1 MKNWS
6 LSTTTGCRRLLALC
20 LALMLIFSF
29 AAHWMSTEGGAVK
42 NVRVSFDARGA
53 TLDGELYYP
62 AGTTDED
69 KLPGVVVTCGAGCTF
84 GVTSGIAQELARRG
98 FVVLNMSAYGTG
110 LSEFPERDEIGAGEE
125 NYDARATPGGLWDC
139 LNFLRTLTFVDQT
152 RLGLT
157 GHSQGSRRTSYAA
170 AIDAGYLTFND
181 QMINVLYDTF
191 GQTFTAEEIVMN
203 ADELAAARLNPDQL
217 AHYETIRADKK
228 EYYDTRV
235 KAELLIGGDGTLIS
249 PLKTVT
255 VAGHEVQRNCQTN
268 VGFVIGD
275 YDTSYIDYPSR
286 ATTME
291 SYYTDTAL
299 TPEDWYVIDDLG
311 QKSTS
316 LGNIFETDVTKNEEL
331 KAAIENRQTR
341 IISFNPETHSRNF
354 LSIDTAEDVVKYF
367 EQVLAYNGGELGAA
381 DAKPLDASKIM
392 YVWREVVNSLAM
404 WAMFFMLLPLAGLLL
419 KTPFFAGCV
428 MKNKKEASGID
439 NKQYIIFA
447 VVAALLG
454 FFAIYKTNS
463 LFAPALPYYEFIP
476 MTFNWWMTAIYL
488 GIMAV
493 GSIVLVVLF
502 RVLDKK
508 AGKVPACVGLKLG
521 VVNVLKTVL
530 LSFILIAVAYL
541 MMAVCVYLFNED
553 FRFWVTIFTE
563 MKVEYWNFMLRFA
576 ILFLPCLLC
585 VGALTNYT
593 VRKDLPEWLDTLIV
607 VAISSVGVYLCWGI
621 NYLVLHAGGAAICNW
636 NSSYAMLVMVPVT
649 AYLSRKTYKLTGSIW
664 LGALVNAL
672 LIGWTTVSS
681 MGYNTYF
688 AQDFIS
694 IFFNV

>member
-1 MKNWS
+1 
-6 LSTTTGCRRLLALC
+6 
-20 LALMLIFSF
+20 
-29 AAHWMSTEGGAVK
+29 
-42 NVRVSFDARGA
+42 
-53 TLDGELYYP
+53 
-62 AGTTDED
+62 
-69 KLPGVVVTCGAGCTF
+69 
-84 GVTSGIAQELARRG
+84 
-98 FVVLNMSAYGTG
+98 
-110 LSEFPERDEIGAGEE
+110 
-125 NYDARATPGGLWDC
+125 
-139 LNFLRTLTFVDQT
+139 
-152 RLGLT
+152 
-157 GHSQGSRRTSYAA
+157 
-170 AIDAGYLTFND
+170 
-181 QMINVLYDTF
+181 
-191 GQTFTAEEIVMN
+191 MN
-203 ADELAAARLNPDQL
+203 EDELAAARLNPDQL
-217 AHYETIRADKK
+217 AHYETIRAEKK

-255 VAGHEVQRNCQTN
+255 VAGYEVQRNCQTN

-275 YDTSYIDYPSR
+275 YDTSYIDYPR
-286 ATTME
+286 RETTMQ

-299 TPEDWYVIDDLG
+299 VPEDWYVIDDLG
-311 QKSTS
+311 QKSVS

-508 AGKVPACVGLKLG
+508 AGKVPACAGIKLG
-521 VVNVLKTVL
+521 FVNVLKTVL

-607 VAISSVGVYLCWGI
+607 VIISSVGVYLCWGI